1 MMVVLT
7 AFAAQIRHENNELET
22 KNEALQGE
30 VDTLSVKIKS
40 ANSIDHIEKVA
51 TKKLGMVHPSEDEC
65 VNLSDKDKPKK
76 NFAAVIRKEAKFDLY
91 PAPKNRENKLVV
103 TVETIPVRV
112 ELKMKE
118 ED

>member
-1 MMVVLT
+1 MLIKAQDKKRIILTILLVGMICIMMVVLT

-22 KNEALQGE
+22 KNEALPGE

-76 NFAAVIRKEAKFDLY
+76 NFAAVIRKEAY
-91 PAPKNRENKLVV
+91 N
-103 TVETIPVRV
+103 
-112 ELKMKE
+112 
-118 ED
+118 

>member
-1 MMVVLT
+1 MLIKAQDKKRIILTILLVGMICIMMVVLT

-76 NFAAVIRKEAKFDLY
+76 NFAAVIRKEAY
-91 PAPKNRENKLVV
+91 N
-103 TVETIPVRV
+103 
-112 ELKMKE
+112 
-118 ED
+118 

>member
-1 MMVVLT
+1 MKGKKFKVQKKQDKKRIILTILLVGMICIMMVVLT

-76 NFAAVIRKEAKFDLY
+76 NFAAVIRKEAY
-91 PAPKNRENKLVV
+91 N
-103 TVETIPVRV
+103 
-112 ELKMKE
+112 
-118 ED
+118 

>member
-1 MMVVLT
+1 MLIKAQDKKRIILTILLVGMICIMMVVLT

-22 KNEALQGE
+22 NNEALQGE

-76 NFAAVIRKEAKFDLY
+76 NFAAVIRKEAY
-91 PAPKNRENKLVV
+91 N
-103 TVETIPVRV
+103 
-112 ELKMKE
+112 
-118 ED
+118 

>member
-1 MMVVLT
+1 MLIKAQDKKRIILTILLVGMICIMTVVLT

-76 NFAAVIRKEAKFDLY
+76 NFAAVIRKEAY
-91 PAPKNRENKLVV
+91 N
-103 TVETIPVRV
+103 
-112 ELKMKE
+112 
-118 ED
+118 

>member
-1 MMVVLT
+1 MLIKAQDKKRIILTILLVGMICIMMVVLT
-7 AFAAQIRHENNELET
+7 AFAAQLRHENNELET

-76 NFAAVIRKEAKFDLY
+76 NFAAVIRKEAY
-91 PAPKNRENKLVV
+91 N
-103 TVETIPVRV
+103 
-112 ELKMKE
+112 
-118 ED
+118 